1 MEINLDKT
9 VKMLDDITMRIN
21 SSLMHIDFR
30 SLWAGIIKQTLMFV
44 ILLQLYNKIETY
56 CMFFGM
62 LDFMHD
68 RLIIMILF
76 L

>member
-30 SLWAGIIKQTLMFV
+30 SL
-44 ILLQLYNKIETY
+44 
-56 CMFFGM
+56 
-62 LDFMHD
+62 
-68 RLIIMILF
+68 
-76 L
+76 